1 MKKLFIFIVIVI
13 NSFFVFSKQ
22 LPATDSSSIRVRE
35 IPNNVIQDYK
45 NNPAYDYENVIPKDK
60 SLFERVVEWVWS
72 EYDEL
77 MRMKYG
83 PLTRNIIFMVIGLLT
98 IAFFFYKILKGG
110 NTGIFEGNK
119 KMAQGF
125 LLETEVLQQIN
136 FDEAIQQ
143 AMSAGNYN
151 ACIRLLYLKSL
162 KILSEKNLVNWQ
174 INKTNAAY
182 IQELN
187 VPAIRVPFES
197 LTQYFEKVYY
207 GNERSEKHDVDAM
220 NEKFLKLQEQL

>member
-1 MKKLFIFIVIVI
+1 MKKLFIFIVVVI

-45 NNPAYDYENVIPKDK
+45 NNPAYDYEKVIPKDK
-60 SLFERVVEWVWS
+60 SIFERVMDWVWDK
-72 EYDEL
+72 YYEL

-83 PLTRNIIFMVIGLLT
+83 PLTRDIIFMLIGLST
-98 IAFFFYKILKGG
+98 ILFFLYKIFKG
-110 NTGIFEGNK
+110 NTSGIFENNRK
-119 KMAQGF
+119 ITHGF
-125 LLETEVLQQIN
+125 SLEAEALQQIN

-143 AMSAGNYN
+143 ALSAGNYT

-162 KILSEKNLVNWQ
+162 KILSEKNLINWQ

-182 IQELN
+182 IQELE